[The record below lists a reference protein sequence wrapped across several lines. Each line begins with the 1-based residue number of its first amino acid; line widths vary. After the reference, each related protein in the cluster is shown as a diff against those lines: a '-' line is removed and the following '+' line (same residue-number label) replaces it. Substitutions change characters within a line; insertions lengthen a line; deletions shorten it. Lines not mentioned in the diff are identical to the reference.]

1 MVQTSVPQLSHHQVT
16 ISSHQDHSKSF
27 PTELFASVLAH
38 FPLACSP
45 LSIHRDSLKTNIQKP
60 LFPCPVPSNGSPYFR
75 IKTQVFKMIHKVL
88 QGVWQFPVTSL
99 TSSLALSLRCSAL
112 WAHGSSDPFLNK
124 PLHALFP
131 LPGTLP
137 FE

>member
-1 MVQTSVPQLSHHQVT
+1 MVQTSAPQLSHHQVT

-45 LSIHRDSLKTNIQKP
+45 PSSHWDSLTMNIQKP
-60 LFPCPVPSNGSPYFR
+60 LFLCPLPSNGSPYFR

-88 QGVWQFPVTSL
+88 QGLWQFPVTSL
-99 TSSLALSLRCSAL
+99 TSSPALSLRCSEL
-112 WAHGSSDPFLNK
+112 WTHGSSDHFLNK
-124 PLHALFP
+124 PLHVLFP

>member
-1 MVQTSVPQLSHHQVT
+1 MVQTSAPQLSHHRVT
-16 ISSHQDHSKSF
+16 INSYQDHSKSF

-45 LSIHRDSLKTNIQKP
+45 PSSHWDSLKMKIQKP
-60 LFPCPVPSNGSPYFR
+60 LFLCLVPSNGSPYFR
-75 IKTQVFKMIHKVL
+75 IKTQIFKMIHKVF
-88 QGVWQFPVTSL
+88 QGLWQFSVTSL
-99 TSSLALSLRCSAL
+99 TSSPALSLRWSAP
-112 WAHGSSDPFLNK
+112 WAHSSSDHFLNK
-124 PLHALFP
+124 TLHVLFP